1 MEEKI
6 DQVGEKVKDFVGNL
20 NEEKLIKLLKKG
32 RFIKVLIGFLIVAG
46 GALGIYLKGGGVQMP
61 IPDFGLYFNR
71 TMLANTLTINDEK
84 AEAQDGYVFVR
95 VDLIAGRHTG
105 KPNISID
112 DFRLEKI
119 DENNTEQP
127 ETYNV
132 KMGFFVQE
140 DDVQHIRPTLSTE
153 KGSTDLIMVFEIRYR
168 GVLTQLD
175 LTQYKIIAFPDSE
188 SIRWE
193 AVLTPAAN
201 L

>member
-1 MEEKI
+1 LEEKI
-6 DQVGEKVKDFVGNL
+6 DNISEKLKDFFNNL
-20 NEEKLIKLLKKG
+20 TVDKLINLLKKG
-32 RFIKVLIGFLIVAG
+32 RFIKILIGFLIVAG

-61 IPDFGLYFNR
+61 IPDFGFYFHR

-95 VDLIAGRHTG
+95 VDLIAGRFTG
-105 KPNISID
+105 KPNITTD
-112 DFRLEKI
+112 DFLLVKI
-119 DENNTEQP
+119 NENDEQP